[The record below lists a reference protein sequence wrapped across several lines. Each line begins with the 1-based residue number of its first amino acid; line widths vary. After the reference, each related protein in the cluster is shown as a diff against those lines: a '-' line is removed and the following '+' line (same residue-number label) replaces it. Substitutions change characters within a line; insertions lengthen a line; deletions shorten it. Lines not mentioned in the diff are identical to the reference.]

1 MKKALC
7 LASSNSGRGD
17 KDKIDRLVKS
27 RLLKVF
33 DVFDFIKIVDL
44 DSILTNLP
52 SLLKD
57 YDYLIV
63 LGGDGTFNHIVG
75 EVSKLGKN
83 ITIGYIPTG
92 TICDCRSVFGVPK
105 SIKKAIK
112 IIENQYTGL
121 FDLVSIGD
129 KRFVYMASFGAYSSI
144 SYDTKRSAVKKYHSM
159 SYYFASIKEA
169 FHKTRV
175 NYSFKI
181 NGKTYTGVAPFIL
194 FLNGK
199 KVGGFSIN
207 RSSSSKDGLFEV
219 YLTKNTFFNGLLCY
233 LPIKFIKPIKTN
245 KVEILESSSIWC
257 LDGEKEEIKAETIEI
272 MPKCMRFFSSK
283 KLSD

>member
-27 RLLKVF
+27 KLSKVF

-52 SLLKD
+52 SSLKD

-63 LGGDGTFNHIVG
+63 LGGDGTFNHIVS
-75 EVSKLGKN
+75 EVSKLNKK

-92 TICDCRSVFGVPK
+92 TICDCGSVFGVPK

-144 SYDTKRSAVKKYHSM
+144 SYDTKRSVIKKYHSM

-169 FHKTRV
+169 FRKTRV

-181 NGKTYTGVAPFIL
+181 NGKMYTGVAPFVL

-207 RSSSSKDGLFEV
+207 KSSSSKDGLFEV
-219 YLTKNTFFNGLLCY
+219 YLTKNTLFNGLLCY

-245 KVEILESSSIWC
+245 KVEILESSTIWC
-257 LDGEKEEIKAETIEI
+257 LDGEKEEIKVKTIEI
-272 MPKCMRFFSSK
+272 MPKCMRFFSNK